1 MSRREEAKDERR
13 RRIVT
18 AARDLI
24 RETGDAGVSMRAI
37 ADRADVSIST
47 PYNLFG
53 SKRAVVLAVLEDIRG
68 FSERFARLRPTSAL
82 ERIFQVLSMSIRYYV
97 DDPGFY
103 RALWTG
109 VFDMS
114 HKEVRSDLAMPERD
128 AFWLF
133 LIDTAA
139 RDGALSPEIDTAML
153 LRSLDLAF
161 AAAMLSWRLRLRPG
175 FARGGVARMATFSR
189 REDQQFS
196 ETDAKAAQRHCRV
209 SEALAPRQAADL
221 AVAITA
227 GNGRRFRCRADRRQ
241 LASL

>member
-68 FSERFARLRPTSAL
+68 FSERFAKLRPTSAL

-97 DDPGFY
+97 DDPDFY

-114 HKEVRSDLAMPERD
+114 RKEVRSDLVMPERD

-133 LIDTAA
+133 LIDAAA
-139 RDGALSPEIDTAML
+139 RDGALSPQIDTAML

-161 AAAMLSWRLRLRPG
+161 AAAMLSWVVGALETAELEAVVGYGYALALRGAASPEWQPFLAEKISSYQSQMLRP
-175 FARGGVARMATFSR
+175 RRDIVA
-189 REDQQFS
+189 
-196 ETDAKAAQRHCRV
+196 
-209 SEALAPRQAADL
+209 
-221 AVAITA
+221 
-227 GNGRRFRCRADRRQ
+227 
-241 LASL
+241 

>member
-139 RDGALSPEIDTAML
+139 RDGALSPQIDTAML

-161 AAAMLSWRLRLRPG
+161 AAAMLSWVVGTL
-175 FARGGVARMATFSR
+175 
-189 REDQQFS
+189 
-196 ETDAKAAQRHCRV
+196 ETAELEAV
-209 SEALAPRQAADL
+209 VGYGYALALRGAASPEWQPFLAEKISSYQSQMRRPRRDI
-221 AVAITA
+221 VA
-227 GNGRRFRCRADRRQ
+227 
-241 LASL
+241 

>member
-1 MSRREEAKDERR
+1 MSRREDAKDERR

-24 RETGDAGVSMRAI
+24 RETGDSGVSMRAI

-68 FSERFARLRPTSAL
+68 FSERFARLPPTSAL
-82 ERIFQVLSMSIRYYV
+82 ERIFQVLSMSVRYYV
-97 DDPGFY
+97 DDPDFY

-114 HKEVRSDLAMPERD
+114 HKEVRSALVMPERD

-133 LIDTAA
+133 LIDSAA
-139 RDGALSPEIDTAML
+139 RDGALSSDIDTTML

-161 AAAMLSWRLRLRPG
+161 AAAMLSWVVGAL
-175 FARGGVARMATFSR
+175 
-189 REDQQFS
+189 
-196 ETDAKAAQRHCRV
+196 ETGELEAV
-209 SEALAPRQAADL
+209 VGYGYALALRGAASPQWQPFL
-221 AVAITA
+221 AGKIRTYQEQML
-227 GNGRRFRCRADRRQ
+227 RRRRRIVV
-241 LASL
+241 

>member
-1 MSRREEAKDERR
+1 MSQREEAKDERR

-24 RETGDAGVSMRAI
+24 RETGDAGVSMRTI

-97 DDPGFY
+97 DDPDFY

-114 HKEVRSDLAMPERD
+114 HKEVRADLAMPERD

-139 RDGALSPEIDTAML
+139 RDGALSPQIDTSML

-161 AAAMLSWRLRLRPG
+161 AAAMLSWVVGALDTAELEAVVGYGYALALRGAASPEWQPFLAEKISSYQSQMLRP
-175 FARGGVARMATFSR
+175 RSEIVA
-189 REDQQFS
+189 
-196 ETDAKAAQRHCRV
+196 
-209 SEALAPRQAADL
+209 
-221 AVAITA
+221 
-227 GNGRRFRCRADRRQ
+227 
-241 LASL
+241 

>member
-97 DDPGFY
+97 DDPDFY

-133 LIDTAA
+133 LIDAAA
-139 RDGALSPEIDTAML
+139 RDGALSPQIDTAML

-161 AAAMLSWRLRLRPG
+161 AAAMLSWVVGALETAELEAVVGYGYALALRGAASPEWQPFLAEKISSYQSQMLRP
-175 FARGGVARMATFSR
+175 RRDIVA
-189 REDQQFS
+189 
-196 ETDAKAAQRHCRV
+196 
-209 SEALAPRQAADL
+209 
-221 AVAITA
+221 
-227 GNGRRFRCRADRRQ
+227 
-241 LASL
+241 

>member
-1 MSRREEAKDERR
+1 MSRREEAKAERR

-18 AARDLI
+18 AARELI

-53 SKRAVVLAVLEDIRG
+53 SKRAIVLAVLGDIRE
-68 FSERFARLRPTSAL
+68 FSEKFARLRPANGI

-97 DDPGFY
+97 GDPDFY

-114 HKEVRSDLAMPERD
+114 HKEVRTALAMPERD

-133 LIDTAA
+133 LIEAAA
-139 RDGALSPEIDTAML
+139 RDGALSPDIDTTML

-161 AAAMLSWRLRLRPG
+161 AAVMLSWVVGALETGELEAVVGYGYALTLRG
-175 FARGGVARMATFSR
+175 
-189 REDQQFS
+189 
-196 ETDAKAAQRHCRV
+196 AASPEWQPF
-209 SEALAPRQAADL
+209 LAE
-221 AVAITA
+221 
-227 GNGRRFRCRADRRQ
+227 
-241 LASL
+241 

>member
-97 DDPGFY
+97 DDPDFY

-133 LIDTAA
+133 LIDAAA
-139 RDGALSPEIDTAML
+139 RDGALSPQIDTAML

-161 AAAMLSWRLRLRPG
+161 AAAMLSWVVGALETTELEAVVGYGYALALRGAASPEWQPFLAEKISSYQSQMLRP
-175 FARGGVARMATFSR
+175 RRDIVA
-189 REDQQFS
+189 
-196 ETDAKAAQRHCRV
+196 
-209 SEALAPRQAADL
+209 
-221 AVAITA
+221 
-227 GNGRRFRCRADRRQ
+227 
-241 LASL
+241 

>member
-68 FSERFARLRPTSAL
+68 FGERFARLPPTSAL

-97 DDPGFY
+97 DDPDFY

-114 HKEVRSDLAMPERD
+114 HKEVRADLAMPERD

-139 RDGALSPEIDTAML
+139 RDGALSPQIDTAML

-161 AAAMLSWRLRLRPG
+161 AAAMLSWVVGALETAELEAVVGYGYALALRGAASPEWQAFLAEKISSYQRQMLRPRK
-175 FARGGVARMATFSR
+175 AIVA
-189 REDQQFS
+189 
-196 ETDAKAAQRHCRV
+196 
-209 SEALAPRQAADL
+209 
-221 AVAITA
+221 
-227 GNGRRFRCRADRRQ
+227 
-241 LASL
+241 

>member
-68 FSERFARLRPTSAL
+68 FSERFAKLRPTSAL

-97 DDPGFY
+97 DDPDFY

-133 LIDTAA
+133 LIDAAA
-139 RDGALSPEIDTAML
+139 RDGALSPQIDTAML

-161 AAAMLSWRLRLRPG
+161 AAAMLSWVVGALETAELEAVVGYGYALALRGAASPEWQPFLAEKISSYQSQMLRP
-175 FARGGVARMATFSR
+175 RRDIVA
-189 REDQQFS
+189 
-196 ETDAKAAQRHCRV
+196 
-209 SEALAPRQAADL
+209 
-221 AVAITA
+221 
-227 GNGRRFRCRADRRQ
+227 
-241 LASL
+241 

>member
-68 FSERFARLRPTSAL
+68 FSERFAKLRPTSAL

-97 DDPGFY
+97 DDPDFY

-114 HKEVRSDLAMPERD
+114 HKEVRSDLVMPERD

-133 LIDTAA
+133 LIDAAA
-139 RDGALSPEIDTAML
+139 RDGALSPQIDTAML

-161 AAAMLSWRLRLRPG
+161 AAAMLSWVVGALETAELEAVVGYGYALALRGAASPEWQPFLAEKISSYQSQMLRP
-175 FARGGVARMATFSR
+175 RRDIVA
-189 REDQQFS
+189 
-196 ETDAKAAQRHCRV
+196 
-209 SEALAPRQAADL
+209 
-221 AVAITA
+221 
-227 GNGRRFRCRADRRQ
+227 
-241 LASL
+241 